1 VLTATTPLIN
11 GAQGKGHDDD
21 MKTTTVGMAIA
32 ATTIGFALA
41 SSVSASAQV
50 DEGPVKFS
58 SPSGNVHCVVDAQ
71 DGPTPTALCQI
82 ANKTFSVP
90 PGSGL
95 GQTGQPCPDDSGSG
109 NDLRLDQGQPGF
121 IRCSFAA
128 LSGGVG
134 PWPVLEYGQSR
145 SFGAITCE
153 SQPSGVTCTDTSTG
167 HFFRVSRSSYEL
179 G

>member
-1 VLTATTPLIN
+1 MLPVCTCRVKITTKPATAI
-11 GAQGKGHDDD
+11 G
-21 MKTTTVGMAIA
+21 A
-32 ATTIGFALA
+32 ATLALA
-41 SSVSASAQV
+41 AGTFLPATAHADDS
-50 DEGPVKFS
+50 PVKFS
-58 SPSGNVHCVVDAQ
+58 SPSGNIHCVVDAS

-82 ANKTFSVP
+82 ENKTFSVP
-90 PGSGL
+90 PGSGRDQV
-95 GQTGQPCPDDSGSG
+95 GAPCPSSTGSG
-109 NDLRLDQGQPGF
+109 NDFRLDQGQPGF

-145 SFGAITCE
+145 SYGAILCE

-167 HFFRVSRSSYEL
+167 HFFRLSRESYEV